1 MNTHIRK
8 RLLAPVG
15 VCDSLAKKDKYGAIR
30 SNPGGTR
37 RKHAGVDLYKD
48 RGSSIKAVL
57 DGIIVRTSKNH
68 IYGELVII
76 DHTPI
81 QLLSRKPSEK
91 QYTYTLYAHL
101 ESTTVAYDQRVKRG
115 KKIATVGNSGN
126 AKSMHPHL
134 HFEVIRSKGP
144 LEWNKTANT
153 GIEAG
158 LHRVDPLPYLNGRSI
173 DLGEEEENPYAEL
186 LRMNP
191 LATRYDFMKFAS
203 DNNIPRR

>member
-1 MNTHIRK
+1 MNIKK
-8 RLLAPVG
+8 RLLLPVNFSG
-15 VCDSLAKKDKYGAIR
+15 TLRNHDNDKFGAYRTSPKGKPKKH
-30 SNPGGTR
+30 S
-37 RKHAGVDLYKD
+37 GVDLFDNK
-48 RGSSIKAVL
+48 GNPVKAVL
-57 DGIIVRTSKNH
+57 DGKIIRASWNH
-68 IYGELVII
+68 IYGNLIII
-76 DHTPI
+76 DHTPTQI
-81 QLLSRKPSEK
+81 SCQAP

-101 ESTTVAYDQRVKRG
+101 DSTTVKYDQQVKRG
-115 KKIATVGNSGN
+115 KKIGTVGKTGN
-126 AKSMHPHL
+126 ADRPKTNPHL